1 MILAVQPRRNRPC
14 NLVRCVPRAPLLPT
28 HPTTRQMEHHSE
40 LYLQPVARPPLGLV
54 AGEPLVLPT
63 PPRAFPLNCGVVVI
77 ILVQTACPGDANSIL
92 QRALRCVYGCR
103 RWVKLNPA
111 LNTPWCHCHV
121 GPVA

>member
-54 AGEPLVLPT
+54 DGEPLDLPT
-63 PPRAFPLNCGVVVI
+63 PPRAFPLNCGDVLI
-77 ILVQTACPGDANSIL
+77 ILVQTTCQGDAKTL
-92 QRALRCVYGCR
+92 LRRALRRVCGCR
-103 RWVKLNPA
+103 RLAAGGINP
-111 LNTPWCHCHV
+111 NH
-121 GPVA
+121 